1 MGQNAS
7 RWAAC
12 GAFLPSGGLSCACV
26 ACCSGW
32 MFIPLCQDKSRA
44 SCSPLSPFS
53 APLCLNA
60 RGLLTLTSGLS
71 QACTANRLDKWTRVT
86 WWLSRRPNTKL
97 VLKSTI
103 SARRISCWMDPR
115 RSPACRMAAGAPRRH
130 FAEVKGPSQQ
140 AAVAPPRGSA
150 LTAFFSFAPFGL
162 RGTSVPT
169 AILAARCLIPA
180 ERSRVV
186 IAGVKRWPFDVTDA
200 MVPHGEN
207 VTFYC
212 KHPQKQCSF
221 GATQTCF
228 DGKLQPPAC
237 YLG

>member
-1 MGQNAS
+1 MYCQ
-7 RWAAC
+7 
-12 GAFLPSGGLSCACV
+12 PSGQVDQGYVV
-26 ACCSGW
+26 AVQKTEYEVG
-32 MFIPLCQDKSRA
+32 FEIHYLCKKN
-44 SCSPLSPFS
+44 F
-53 APLCLNA
+53 
-60 RGLLTLTSGLS
+60 
-71 QACTANRLDKWTRVT
+71 RLDGPQKVT
-86 WWLSRRPNTKL
+86 CLSNG
-97 VLKSTI
+97 SW
-103 SARRISCWMDPR
+103 SA
-115 RSPACRMAAGAPRRH
+115 SPPFCRG
-130 FAEVKGPSQQ
+130 KG
-140 AAVAPPRGSA
+140 AVAPPCGSA
-150 LTAFFSFAPFGL
+150 LMAFFSFAPVVRHDTFVL
-162 RGTSVPT
+162 T